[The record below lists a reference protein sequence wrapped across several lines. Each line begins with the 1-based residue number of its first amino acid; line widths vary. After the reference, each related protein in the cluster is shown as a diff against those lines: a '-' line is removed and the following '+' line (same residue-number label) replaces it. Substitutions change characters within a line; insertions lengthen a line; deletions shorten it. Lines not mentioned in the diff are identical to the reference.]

1 MRLLKL
7 LAFVVFLYSC
17 KANDPYKKL
26 KRELKS
32 NPEHLLDND
41 KRIANEYSIK
51 IHNRLS

>member
-7 LAFVVFLYSC
+7 LDFVVFLYSC

-32 NPEHLLDND
+32 NPDLLNSD
-41 KRIANEYSIK
+41 KRIADEYSIK